1 MIAETLYCA
10 VMTADYWHKAT
21 AKVSTVVQLQ
31 PYNATGSEQL
41 FCGKQIYILKTLG
54 M

>member
-1 MIAETLYCA
+1 VIAETLYCA
-10 VMTADYWHKAT
+10 VMTAEHWRKVTD
-21 AKVSTVVQLQ
+21 KVSTVIQLQ
-31 PYNATGSEQL
+31 PYNATGAEQL

>member
-10 VMTADYWHKAT
+10 VMTAEHWRKVT
-21 AKVSTVVQLQ
+21 AKVNTVVQLQ

-41 FCGKQIYILKTLG
+41 FCGKQVYLLETLG